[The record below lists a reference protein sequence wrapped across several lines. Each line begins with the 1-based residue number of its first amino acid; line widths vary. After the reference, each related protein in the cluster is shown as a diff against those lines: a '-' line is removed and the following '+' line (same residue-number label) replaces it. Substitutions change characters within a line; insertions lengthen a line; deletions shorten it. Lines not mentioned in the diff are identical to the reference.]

1 MRISNRFLIWFL
13 VIITVHNFVLLS
25 YLYLE
30 NRYELSLEL
39 NERSRLLDSLSI
51 DYQEIIVLFA
61 NKKCFFFVV
70 IRQN

>member
-51 DYQEIIVLFA
+51 DYQ
-61 NKKCFFFVV
+61 NKHSNLNKQSKF
-70 IRQN
+70 QKE

>member
-51 DYQEIIVLFA
+51 DYQEIIVLILD
-61 NKKCFFFVV
+61 KKCFFFVV

>member
-51 DYQEIIVLFA
+51 DHQSKHSNL
-61 NKKCFFFVV
+61 NKQSKF
-70 IRQN
+70 QKE